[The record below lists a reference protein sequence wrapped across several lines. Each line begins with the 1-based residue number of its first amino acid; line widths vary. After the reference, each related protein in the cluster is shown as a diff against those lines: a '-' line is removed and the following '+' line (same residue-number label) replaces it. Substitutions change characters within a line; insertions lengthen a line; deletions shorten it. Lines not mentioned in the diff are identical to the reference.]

1 MKLITMINHILPS
14 TTLMM
19 LLTLFSSSSGFSPI
33 SLPSTNDFSQ
43 QYHHIRSQKNTR
55 HNHVVHMTS
64 YNDDNYFLIPPNE
77 DSDKDRTNTNYDNK
91 SNDLEHRRKDW
102 IERSLQYYSTVM
114 REDQRRIYGQISP
127 EDKTYHN
134 DSMEKIHLATK
145 HYFALRLVKTGKLN
159 HAETLYRRII
169 GELLAEEEEEGG
181 RCDHAKLAVSTLLLA
196 LLLQRRGDYSG
207 TRSVFSN
214 FFMKVVE
221 DGEEGKE
228 CDCSAKVLQAYAL
241 FEMKR
246 GHSIKSLKIVKKA
259 VKLDKKLAP
268 VLKWKQFRET
278 MEQIDE
284 QVEKSS
290 STIKIQKC
298 VAQ

>member
-1 MKLITMINHILPS
+1 MALYIFSL
-14 TTLMM
+14 TT
-19 LLTLFSSSSGFSPI
+19 LLTLVSLVPPSSAFSPL
-33 SLPSTNDFSQ
+33 SLASNYDSLSRQ
-43 QYHHIRSQKNTR
+43 HHQLRSRKHTR
-55 HNHVVHMTS
+55 NNGVVHMTS
-64 YNDDNYFLIPPNE
+64 YNDDEFFLIPPEKSLFEEKSGNNNQI
-77 DSDKDRTNTNYDNK
+77 KNYD
-91 SNDLEHRRKDW
+91 LEQRRKDW
-102 IERSLQYYSTVM
+102 TDRSLQYYSTVM
-114 REDQRRIYGQISP
+114 REEQRRIYGQISP
-127 EDKTYHN
+127 EDKTYDN

-169 GELLAEEEEEGG
+169 DELYAEEEDGK
-181 RCDHAKLAVSTLLLA
+181 CDHAKLAVSTLLLA

-228 CDCSAKVLQAYAL
+228 CACSAKVLQAYAL

-278 MEQIDE
+278 MEQIDR
-284 QVEKSS
+284 QVESS
-290 STIKIQKC
+290 STQINGKKC